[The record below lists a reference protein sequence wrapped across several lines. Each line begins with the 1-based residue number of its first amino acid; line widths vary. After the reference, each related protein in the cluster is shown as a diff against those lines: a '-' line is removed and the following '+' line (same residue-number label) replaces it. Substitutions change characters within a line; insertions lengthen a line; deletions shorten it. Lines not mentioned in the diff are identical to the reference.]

1 MEDNKTKATQMVIQ
15 DDGTLGEEPIDM
27 LAAEQVDYNKL
38 DVVDLARLCKEKD
51 KAIESYEKERKD
63 RQEIHNKEIEN
74 MNGYYVAKIN
84 ELTALIRYYERKF
97 KVLKDIILIEKEEE
111 KDDSI
116 QRTTKR

>member
-1 MEDNKTKATQMVIQ
+1 MKDKELKATQMVIQ

-27 LAAEQVDYNKL
+27 LTAEQVDYSKL
-38 DVVDLARLCKEKD
+38 DVVDLVRLCKEKD

-63 RQEIHNKEIEN
+63 KQDAHNKEIEN
-74 MNGYYVAKIN
+74 MNNYYVARIN

-97 KVLKDIILIEKEEE
+97 KVLKDIILIEKEED

-116 QRTTKR
+116 QHTTKR